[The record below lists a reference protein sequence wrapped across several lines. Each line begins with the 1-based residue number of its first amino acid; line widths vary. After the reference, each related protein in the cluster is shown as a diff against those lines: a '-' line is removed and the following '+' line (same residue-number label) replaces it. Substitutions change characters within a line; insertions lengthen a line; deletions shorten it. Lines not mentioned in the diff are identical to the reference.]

1 MSVADDPA
9 RLEAHAEALIDLG
22 RPAEALAVLAR
33 AAALDPDAMRP
44 HALRAS
50 SLIALERYDEAAQ
63 AATDAITRAPEDS
76 DAHRLLS
83 FAQLRTGND
92 KPARETALQ
101 AVALD
106 PEEALNYV
114 MLAEALQATRDE
126 AGALAAARH
135 ATELE
140 PHSWYGHDLEGRLLL
155 DHDEPRRAEQ
165 AFRRAL
171 AIDPEND
178 AVLNNLSLAL
188 AIQGR
193 RVEAVAG
200 MEAAT
205 RIDPAYEL
213 VRKNALLVA
222 RSHFAWLRG
231 TGMAVAIFGLFVAA
245 ILLFEG
251 DVAASAVCVVIFAL
265 VGAGLYELGI
275 RLAARRLPGPTA
287 QMVLDDHCARRL
299 KPWRWDWTWILR
311 LRPWWWLLLE
321 KIPPPYALL
330 LNIAAGVAIPLLW
343 IGVPFSAWRA
353 WRWYRREHPGS
364 GSWRP
369 PA

>member
-33 AAALDPDAMRP
+33 ASALDPDAMRP

-50 SLIALERYDEAAQ
+50 SLIALERYDEARE
-63 AATDAITRAPEDS
+63 AATAAITRAPEDS

-83 FAQLRTGND
+83 LAQLRTGMQ
-92 KPARETALQ
+92 KPAMQTALQ

-106 PEEALNYV
+106 PDEALNYV
-114 MLAEALQATRDE
+114 MLAETLQATRDE

-135 ATELE
+135 AIELE
-140 PHSWYGHDLEGRLLL
+140 PHGWYGHDLEGRMLL
-155 DHDEPRRAEQ
+155 DHDEPARAEQ

-171 AIDPEND
+171 ALDPENEG
-178 AVLNNLSLAL
+178 VLNNLSLAL

-193 RVEAVAG
+193 REESVAG

-205 RIDPAYEL
+205 RIDPADEL
-213 VRKNALLVA
+213 VRRNTLILA
-222 RSHFAWLRG
+222 RRHWAWVRG
-231 TGMAVAIFGLFVAA
+231 IGMAFAVAGVIG
-245 ILLFEG
+245 G
-251 DVAASAVCVVIFAL
+251 VVLCLTGEPA
-265 VGAGLYELGI
+265 AGLVLMLAQGLIAAALIELGI
-275 RLAARRLPGPTA
+275 RLAARRVPAPTA
-287 QMVLDDHCARRL
+287 QLLLDDHRARWM

-311 LRPWWWLLLE
+311 LRPWWWLVLE

-330 LNIAAGVAIPLLW
+330 INIVVGLAVPLLLL
-343 IGVPFSAWRA
+343 GVPFSAWRA
-353 WRWYRREHPGS
+353 WRSYRRTHPGAS
-364 GSWRP
+364 SWRAP
-369 PA
+369 G

>member
-1 MSVADDPA
+1 VSVAEDPV
-9 RLEAHAEALIDLG
+9 RLQAHAEALIDLG
-22 RPAEALAVLAR
+22 RPAEALPVLAR
-33 AAALDPDAMRP
+33 ASALDPDAMRP

-50 SLIALERYDEAAQ
+50 SLIALERYDEAQ
-63 AATDAITRAPEDS
+63 EAATAAITRAPEDS

-83 FAQLRTGND
+83 LAQLRSGEQ
-92 KPARETALQ
+92 KLAKQTALQ

-106 PEEALNYV
+106 PEQSLNYV
-114 MLAEALQATRDE
+114 MLAEALQSTRDE

-135 ATELE
+135 AIELE
-140 PHSWYGHDLEGRLLL
+140 PDGWYGHDLEGRLLL
-155 DHDEPRRAEQ
+155 DHDEPKRAEQ

-171 AIDPEND
+171 ALDAEND
-178 AVLNNLSLAL
+178 GVLNNLSLAL

-205 RIDPAYEL
+205 RIDPADEL
-213 VRKNALLVA
+213 VRTNTLLVA
-222 RSHFAWLRG
+222 RRNFAWVRG
-231 TGMAVAIFGLFVAA
+231 IGMAMAIFGVVGGVLTGVMGDPAA
-245 ILLFEG
+245 GMAI
-251 DVAASAVCVVIFAL
+251 VVVQAL
-265 VGAGLYELGI
+265 IGAGIYELGI
-275 RLAARRLPGPTA
+275 RLAARRVPAPTA
-287 QMVLDDHCARRL
+287 QLLLDDHRARRL

-311 LRPWWWLLLE
+311 LRPWWWLALE
-321 KIPPPYALL
+321 KVPPPYALL
-330 LNIAAGVAIPLLW
+330 INIGAGLLAPLLLL
-343 IGVPFSAWRA
+343 GVPFSAWRA

>member
-1 MSVADDPA
+1 
-9 RLEAHAEALIDLG
+9 
-22 RPAEALAVLAR
+22 
-33 AAALDPDAMRP
+33 MRP

-50 SLIALERYDEAAQ
+50 SLIALERYDEARE
-63 AATDAITRAPEDS
+63 AATAAITRAPEDS

-83 FAQLRTGND
+83 LAQLRSGID
-92 KPARETALQ
+92 KPARETALR

-114 MLAEALQATRDE
+114 MLAETLQATRDE

-135 ATELE
+135 AIELA
-140 PHSWYGHDLEGRLLL
+140 PHGWYAHDLEGRLLL

-171 AIDPEND
+171 ALDPENEG
-178 AVLNNLSLAL
+178 VLNNLALAL
-188 AIQGR
+188 ALQGQR
-193 RVEAVAG
+193 EEAVAG

-205 RIDPAYEL
+205 RIDPADEL
-213 VRKNALLVA
+213 VRANTLLVA
-222 RSHFAWLRG
+222 RRHFAWVRG
-231 TGMAVAIFGLFVAA
+231 VGMAFGVFAVIGGVMTAVTGDPAAGLVLFVVLALIGAA
-245 ILLFEG
+245 I
-251 DVAASAVCVVIFAL
+251 
-265 VGAGLYELGI
+265 YELGI

-287 QMVLDDHCARRL
+287 QRLLDDHRARRL

-330 LNIAAGVAIPLLW
+330 INIGLGLAVPLLLL
-343 IGVPFSAWRA
+343 GVPFSAWRA
-353 WRWYRREHPGS
+353 WRWYRRTHPS
-364 GSWRP
+364 SSSWRP